1 MKYNSF
7 FCIVCFTPMNGE
19 NQSNDFPT
27 KNSKMEW
34 LETMRA
40 KHNQNVKEMN
50 GKRLEKLKA
59 KITKKALAAI
69 SEESI
74 INMRTMRYRGK

>member
-1 MKYNSF
+1 
-7 FCIVCFTPMNGE
+7 MNGE
-19 NQSNDFPT
+19 NQSNDFPK
-27 KNSKMEW
+27 KNSKKEW

-69 SEESI
+69 GGDSNAFVE
-74 INMRTMRYRGK
+74 TMSYR